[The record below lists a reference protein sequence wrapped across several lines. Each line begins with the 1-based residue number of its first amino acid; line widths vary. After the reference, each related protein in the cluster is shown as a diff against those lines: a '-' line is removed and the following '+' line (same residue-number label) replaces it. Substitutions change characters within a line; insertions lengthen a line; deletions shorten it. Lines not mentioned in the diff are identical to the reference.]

1 MSLGLYVHIPFCAS
15 RCPYCDFAFVVGR
28 GHLSARYADAVGRE
42 IRERVAKEFSGQV
55 RFDTVFFGGGT
66 PTAVTASE
74 IARILDAAASVAGLA
89 QSAEITVEANPGAVD
104 AGKFRDLRRLGVN
117 RLSLGV
123 QSFDDDELR
132 LLGRTHTSAEA
143 LRAYDAARQAGFENV
158 SLDLIFA
165 LPGQTETAWQAHLD
179 RAVGL
184 GMEHIS
190 TYNLTVEPGTEFGG
204 RLRRG
209 RLTPLPEET
218 QAAMYGAA
226 IDRLTDAGYLHYE
239 ISNFA
244 RPGLC
249 ARHNLGY
256 WEGSDYLGVGM
267 SAHSFIV
274 GRRTWNVRG
283 LTRYLERIEGEG
295 VAVAGQETL
304 SPSERQTEAVLLG
317 LRRVQEGVPV
327 ERILDH
333 RGGRRRID
341 RLIADDLIERIG
353 GRARLTRKG
362 LMVADAIA
370 VELMGES

>member
-28 GHLSARYADAVGRE
+28 GRLSTRYADAVARE
-42 IRERVAKEFSGQV
+42 VRERVAKELSGRA

-66 PTAVTASE
+66 PTAVAPSE
-74 IARILDAAASVAGLA
+74 IARILDAVASAAGLA
-89 QSAEITVEANPGAVD
+89 QGAEITVEANPGAVD

-123 QSFDDDELR
+123 QSFDDAELR
-132 LLGRTHTSAEA
+132 LLGRAHTSAEA
-143 LRAYDAARQAGFENV
+143 LRAYDAARQAGFQNV

-165 LPGQTETAWQAHLD
+165 LPGQTEAAWQAHLD

-184 GMEHIS
+184 GPEHLS
-190 TYNLTVEPGTEFGG
+190 AYNLTVEPGTEFG
-204 RLRRG
+204 RQLRRG

-226 IDRLTDAGYLHYE
+226 IDRLIGAGYLHYE

-249 ARHNLGY
+249 SRHNLGY
-256 WEGSDYLGVGM
+256 WDGSDYLGVGM
-267 SAHSFIV
+267 SAHSFIA

-283 LTRYLERIEGEG
+283 LTRYLERIEREG

-304 SPSERQTEAVLLG
+304 SPSERRTEAVLLG
-317 LRRVQEGVPV
+317 LRRVQEGVPM
-327 ERILDH
+327 ERILDR

-341 RLIADDLIERIG
+341 RLIADDLLERIG

-362 LMVADAIA
+362 LMVADAVA
-370 VELMGES
+370 VELIG